1 MELIQNSSKGTFLLY
16 WLLDHKHFLL
26 FSFFTKEELEGTLS
40 WVSHRFN
47 EKVMSILL
55 WRDMMS
61 QISGINKEIEE
72 SETVAGDLIENSDLE
87 QEKLNDLYKSCEIID
102 RDEEKE
108 MQEKVYKAEQQSKF
122 TEIEI
127 EEEVNNNVIQK
138 TNFPNNK
145 KNPRRKFLKEF
156 SLPGEHQWMDINRLS
171 KIMLMSSSKGKSI
184 IVAEIEGSIERIK
197 KSFAKIQSNTP
208 ESVFCL

>member
-1 MELIQNSSKGTFLLY
+1 MELIQNSSEGTFLLY

-61 QISGINKEIEE
+61 QISGINTEIEE

-87 QEKLNDLYKSCEIID
+87 QEKLNDLSCPNFL
-102 RDEEKE
+102 RSHTHLLFLFF
-108 MQEKVYKAEQQSKF
+108 QGLLKV
-122 TEIEI
+122 IE
-127 EEEVNNNVIQK
+127 
-138 TNFPNNK
+138 T
-145 KNPRRKFLKEF
+145 
-156 SLPGEHQWMDINRLS
+156 LS
-171 KIMLMSSSKGKSI
+171 FMSSHFGFSSQQ
-184 IVAEIEGSIERIK
+184 E
-197 KSFAKIQSNTP
+197 
-208 ESVFCL
+208 